1 MTNKSKSESKSK
13 SKTKSKSKVLKS
25 KAGKT
30 ISRKPEA
37 RGRKKGQKPEA
48 RGQKRPRS
56 TPVREG
62 SSWEWVF
69 APRAEGEKRYWLAK
83 SEPGTFS
90 FDDLLARPDR
100 TTFWDGVRN
109 YTARNFMRHGM
120 KLGDQVL
127 FYHSNAEPSA
137 IVGLCEVVR
146 EGYPDPTAL
155 DPTDPHFDPGSDPND
170 PSWFMVDVRA
180 IRAFPRPL
188 SLQELRG
195 RKELAG
201 MALLRIGR
209 LSVSPV
215 RPAEWDVIMEM
226 AGQPVAP

>member
-1 MTNKSKSESKSK
+1 M
-13 SKTKSKSKVLKS
+13 KSKSKVLKS
-25 KAGKT
+25 KGSVRKGQVLKATKKNRKQEARKKG
-30 ISRKPEA
+30 RKPEA
-37 RGRKKGQKPEA
+37 GSEKRRSAKP
-48 RGQKRPRS
+48 PRS

-69 APRAEGEKRYWLAK
+69 APRAAGEKRYWLAK
-83 SEPGTFS
+83 SEPGVFS
-90 FDDLLARPDR
+90 FADLLARPDR

-155 DPTDPHFDPGSDPND
+155 DPNDPHFDPGSDPND

-180 IRAFPRPL
+180 IRALPRSL

-215 RPAEWDVIMEM
+215 RPAEWDVIMTM
-226 AGQPVAP
+226 AG

>member
-1 MTNKSKSESKSK
+1 
-13 SKTKSKSKVLKS
+13 LKS
-25 KAGKT
+25 KAAKT
-30 ISRKPEA
+30 KRRKPEG
-37 RGRKKGQKPEA
+37 RGTKKGQKPEA
-48 RGQKRPRS
+48 RGQKPEARGQKTPRS

-69 APRAEGEKRYWLAK
+69 APRAAGEKRYWLAK
-83 SEPGTFS
+83 SEPGVFS

-155 DPTDPHFDPGSDPND
+155 DPNDPHFDPGSDPND

-180 IRAFPRPL
+180 IRALPRSL

-215 RPAEWDVIMEM
+215 RPAEWDVIMTM
-226 AGQPVAP
+226 AG